1 MTSLVVNNI
10 TELIGNTPV
19 VRLNR
24 LTSPQDAELYVKLEL
39 FNPSGSVKDRAAYNL
54 ILQAELA
61 GLLKAGRDD
70 H

>member
-39 FNPSGSVKDRAAYNL
+39 L
-54 ILQAELA
+54 IQVAV
-61 GLLKAGRDD
+61 
-70 H
+70 